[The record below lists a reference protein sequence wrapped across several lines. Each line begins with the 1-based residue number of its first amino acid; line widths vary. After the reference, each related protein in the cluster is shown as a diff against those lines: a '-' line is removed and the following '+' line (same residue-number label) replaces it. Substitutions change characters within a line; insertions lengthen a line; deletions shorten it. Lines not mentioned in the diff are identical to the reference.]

1 MDYNGFR
8 FNNLYKEAERDVID
22 DLKDEVV
29 CLKKKIKHC
38 KYREEDLEEEISN
51 LSQKKHKLENDIER
65 IMNESTKMKRNLEDQ
80 RIKEEDINFRHKEL
94 DQKVKD
100 ILNELKAGWDIYREG
115 WKILSTK
122 D

>member
-38 KYREEDLEEEISN
+38 KYREEDLEEEISD
-51 LSQKKHKLENDIER
+51 LSQKKDKLEKDIER
-65 IMNESTKMKRNLEDQ
+65 IMNESAKSKRNC
-80 RIKEEDINFRHKEL
+80 RISSSKKRTFIAEIKNWT
-94 DQKVKD
+94 
-100 ILNELKAGWDIYREG
+100 I
-115 WKILSTK
+115 
-122 D
+122 